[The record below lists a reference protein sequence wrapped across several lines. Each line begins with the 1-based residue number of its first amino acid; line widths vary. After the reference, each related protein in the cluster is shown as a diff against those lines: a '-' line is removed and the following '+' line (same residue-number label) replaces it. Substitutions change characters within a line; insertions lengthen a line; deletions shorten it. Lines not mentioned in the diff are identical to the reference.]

1 MFNYVANMQT
11 DKAMNNLTLLKIRII
26 FVSTFKW
33 KRKKKEKRGSIW
45 QLRFYSLYLR
55 RRILY
60 IMPILNDINNT
71 KYTFLDCKIFI
82 I

>member
-33 KRKKKEKRGSIW
+33 KRKKKKGEGP
-45 QLRFYSLYLR
+45 FD
-55 RRILY
+55 
-60 IMPILNDINNT
+60 N
-71 KYTFLDCKIFI
+71 
-82 I
+82 

>member
-33 KRKKKEKRGSIW
+33 KRKKKRKERVHLTIK
-45 QLRFYSLYLR
+45 
-55 RRILY
+55 IL
-60 IMPILNDINNT
+60 
-71 KYTFLDCKIFI
+71 FI
-82 I
+82 VFKTTYFIHYANFKWHK